1 MGFVI
6 GLAILL
12 VIPALALAGK
22 GWRGAYAAA
31 TALGLVGVL
40 LFGLLFC
47 GSAMVP
53 PPEPR
58 TDSIAVDDQ
67 RAARGLLLSLAGYS
81 LAFSLGGMFGTM
93 LFKKS
98 TPPTP

>member
-1 MGFVI
+1 
-6 GLAILL
+6 
-12 VIPALALAGK
+12 
-22 GWRGAYAAA
+22 
-31 TALGLVGVL
+31 
-40 LFGLLFC
+40 
-47 GSAMVP
+47 MVP